1 MVKHWPTIWGTWV
14 RSLGLEDPLEKEMA
28 AHSSTLAWKI
38 PQMEESGR
46 LQSMGSQRV
55 GHDWATSLS
64 LWDSSATNVTCLV
77 MVTHVAKASFIFKV
91 CFSLL
96 LYFQVQWFLF
106 LFSPLCY
113 WAHPLIFLFWLLY
126 LFVFIVFV
134 CIYCIYL
141 YLLYLFWLLYFPILE
156 FSLGL
161 SLHLLFLQ

>member
-1 MVKHWPTIWGTWV
+1 
-14 RSLGLEDPLEKEMA
+14 
-28 AHSSTLAWKI
+28 
-38 PQMEESGR
+38 MEEPGR

-64 LWDSSATNVTCLV
+64 LWHSTATNVTSLV
-77 MVTHVAKASFIFKV
+77 IVTHVAKASFIFKV

-96 LYFQVQWFLF
+96 LYFQVQWLLF

-134 CIYCIYL
+134 CIYL
-141 YLLYLFWLLYFPILE
+141 YLLYLFVFIVFILAIV
-156 FSLGL
+156 FSHSRIFTWTVFESSVSSVKL
-161 SLHLLFLQ
+161 STFHLFQACLPFQLSFILSCVFI